1 MHQIILPPCQVSP
14 KCNHFYPKF
23 FYEIWT
29 SLVLQ
34 LAEKKGFQKK
44 SCAILHRLVIKGL
57 SLVFKWNTL
66 QVIKLFDK
74 YLAYFWHKSWKIQAM
89 LHNVKSREKDS
100 HNFWLWRTSWNLSV
114 IIYIHTKIEWK
125 IKPKRRNQTKKI
137 ASCLFDS
144 EPLLG

>member
-1 MHQIILPPCQVSP
+1 MSSKP
-14 KCNHFYPKF
+14 KMQSFLSKVFLWNLELTCAPIGWKK
-23 FYEIWT
+23 
-29 SLVLQ
+29 VLS
-34 LAEKKGFQKK
+34 KK

-125 IKPKRRNQTKKI
+125 IKPKRRNQTKKNCI
-137 ASCLFDS
+137 LPIWFRAWQS
-144 EPLLG
+144 PY